1 MLDKIHAHILDEL
14 KINARTDTIFIITAI
29 LINFTTL
36 AINAGISNSSRH
48 GILTMFC
55 FVILTIVVCIV
66 SEIGLIRGRQAS
78 SKLITGL
85 IEMYKDNGVEK
96 YYNPTL
102 LKHYKLRYNLF
113 VIVILVTGLISI
125 VVPFINFPTTY

>member
-14 KINARTDTIFIITAI
+14 KINARTDTIFIISAI
-29 LINFTTL
+29 IINFITL
-36 AINAGISNSSRH
+36 AINSGISNFSKSN
-48 GILTMFC
+48 ILIMFC

-78 SKLITGL
+78 AKLINGL

-96 YYNPTL
+96 YYNPSL
-102 LKHYKLRYNLF
+102 LKFYRLKYNSF
-113 VIVILVTGLISI
+113 MIIILIIGLISI
-125 VVPFINFPTTY
+125 IVPFINK